1 MSGRQPPSGYLN
13 ATSKMAESLAEQ
25 DISDPTVLKTYFLQA
40 IANATENSNHSNPY
54 YVAAHHIHS
63 LMDLRAPLTAVS
75 IVDETGPLP
84 AWIVVLTSIF
94 LILFAIQMILSVFC
108 LVLLSK
114 TENFWLV
121 RVSKIGLL
129 VLNTRTVCLIMASL
143 FSACL
148 SADLV
153 AFFLAIF
160 QVTGADSRFLILS
173 IEWLP
178 CFLAGWV
185 FLWGLGS
192 GVFEAAYESGLPM
205 VIHKASAWGFNF
217 VAVMLPIFMTIS
229 QMFNF
234 IMAHNN
240 MVDAIN
246 VGSSIE
252 ANLKREGLSYDADHF
267 NATSDILPKL
277 IPIKNIIPHEIKLAN
292 YLLSGQMMWIAWA
305 VVLFVLT
312 IPLVTLHLKTL
323 KDTIRKI
330 ASECEIDL
338 DQSALTIFEH
348 QAAEDEPFSGPN
360 LSSASAKQQKS
371 TDLLKSF
378 RKERRANK
386 ISLAIFLS
394 YLSVYLL
401 LCIANKATSSMNQ
414 SDHGAR
420 SAIAFLIAGK
430 ACAAILGL
438 LLTTQFYR
446 KIRSGSKEAL
456 AQGTGSAF
464 GAGMQFHKE
473 VSMIIE
479 DAALRR
485 VGGSSTSNYAKYGEW

>member
-40 IANATENSNHSNPY
+40 ITNATENSNHSNPY

-75 IVDETGPLP
+75 IVDE
-84 AWIVVLTSIF
+84 
-94 LILFAIQMILSVFC
+94 
-108 LVLLSK
+108 
-114 TENFWLV
+114 
-121 RVSKIGLL
+121 
-129 VLNTRTVCLIMASL
+129 
-143 FSACL
+143 
-148 SADLV
+148 
-153 AFFLAIF
+153 
-160 QVTGADSRFLILS
+160 GADSRFLILS

-192 GVFEAAYESGLPM
+192 GIFEAAYESGLPM

-246 VGSSIE
+246 
-252 ANLKREGLSYDADHF
+252 RH
-267 NATSDILPKL
+267 LPKL

-371 TDLLKSF
+371 TDL
-378 RKERRANK
+378 
-386 ISLAIFLS
+386 
-394 YLSVYLL
+394 
-401 LCIANKATSSMNQ
+401 
-414 SDHGAR
+414 
-420 SAIAFLIAGK
+420 
-430 ACAAILGL
+430 
-438 LLTTQFYR
+438 
-446 KIRSGSKEAL
+446 
-456 AQGTGSAF
+456 
-464 GAGMQFHKE
+464 
-473 VSMIIE
+473 
-479 DAALRR
+479 
-485 VGGSSTSNYAKYGEW
+485 

>member
-40 IANATENSNHSNPY
+40 ITNATENSNHSNPY

-75 IVDETGPLP
+75 IVDEPVAHSFQHTN
-84 AWIVVLTSIF
+84 VR
-94 LILFAIQMILSVFC
+94 QMILSVFC

-129 VLNTRTVCLIMASL
+129 VLNTRT
-143 FSACL
+143 
-148 SADLV
+148 
-153 AFFLAIF
+153 
-160 QVTGADSRFLILS
+160 VTGADSRFLILS

>member
-40 IANATENSNHSNPY
+40 ITNATENSNHSNPY

-94 LILFAIQMILSVFC
+94 LILFAI
-108 LVLLSK
+108 
-114 TENFWLV
+114 
-121 RVSKIGLL
+121 
-129 VLNTRTVCLIMASL
+129 
-143 FSACL
+143 
-148 SADLV
+148 
-153 AFFLAIF
+153 
-160 QVTGADSRFLILS
+160 RFLILS

>member
-1 MSGRQPPSGYLN
+1 
-13 ATSKMAESLAEQ
+13 MAESLAEQ

-40 IANATENSNHSNPY
+40 ITNATENSNHSNPY

-75 IVDETGPLP
+75 IVDEYFPH
-84 AWIVVLTSIF
+84 
-94 LILFAIQMILSVFC
+94 LIRN
-108 LVLLSK
+108 LV
-114 TENFWLV
+114 
-121 RVSKIGLL
+121 
-129 VLNTRTVCLIMASL
+129 
-143 FSACL
+143 SACL

-185 FLWGLGS
+185 FYGARVWC
-192 GVFEAAYESGLPM
+192 FRSGLRIRSPM
-205 VIHKASAWGFNF
+205 VIHKP
-217 VAVMLPIFMTIS
+217 LPGVSIRGA

-252 ANLKREGLSYDADHF
+252 ANLKERAYHQIGELS
-267 NATSDILPKL
+267 SKW
-277 IPIKNIIPHEIKLAN
+277 AN
-292 YLLSGQMMWIAWA
+292 DWIAWA

-348 QAAEDEPFSGPN
+348 QAAEDEPFLDQPVERFR
-360 LSSASAKQQKS
+360 Q
-371 TDLLKSF
+371 TTEIHRSF
-378 RKERRANK
+378 EKLPQRKEANK
-386 ISLAIFLS
+386 ISLPSSCLIF
-394 YLSVYLL
+394 
-401 LCIANKATSSMNQ
+401 Q
-414 SDHGAR
+414 
-420 SAIAFLIAGK
+420 
-430 ACAAILGL
+430 
-438 LLTTQFYR
+438 
-446 KIRSGSKEAL
+446 
-456 AQGTGSAF
+456 
-464 GAGMQFHKE
+464 
-473 VSMIIE
+473 
-479 DAALRR
+479 
-485 VGGSSTSNYAKYGEW
+485 